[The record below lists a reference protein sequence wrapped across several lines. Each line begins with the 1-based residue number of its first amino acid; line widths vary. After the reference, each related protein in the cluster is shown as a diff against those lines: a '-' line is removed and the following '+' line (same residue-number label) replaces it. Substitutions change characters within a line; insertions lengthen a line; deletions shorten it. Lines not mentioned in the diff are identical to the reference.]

1 MYQKFWSLEDSVL
14 KSYNFQNLNSKLS
27 NFLVVN
33 SNKQQFKQ
41 ILILKPYNFRIFEN
55 PKHKLNLRNFL
66 ALKTADIYLFTH
78 PSFMQIARVRAL
90 TKFNRLP

>member
-55 PKHKLNLRNFL
+55 P
-66 ALKTADIYLFTH
+66 
-78 PSFMQIARVRAL
+78 
-90 TKFNRLP
+90 